1 MKHSLNITK
10 LVHAIAA
17 IKANT
22 AEIQALFLASGEI
35 NEDPHEAFTFITP
48 PSGLHIKPKGNSE
61 SVYQAFL
68 GLTWINPEED
78 DRLEIADIVVEFDA
92 ETNMLTSAG
101 CCGVSFSSTEWMKN
115 NK

>member
-10 LVHAIAA
+10 LVHAIAQ
-17 IKANT
+17 IKEDS
-22 AEIQALFLASGEI
+22 AEIQALFLAGGEI
-35 NEDPHEAFTFITP
+35 NEDPHNAFALLTP
-48 PSGLHIKPKGNSE
+48 PSGLQVRPKVNSD
-61 SVYQAFL
+61 SIYQAFV

-101 CCGVSFSSTEWMKN
+101 CCGVSFTQDEWNEM